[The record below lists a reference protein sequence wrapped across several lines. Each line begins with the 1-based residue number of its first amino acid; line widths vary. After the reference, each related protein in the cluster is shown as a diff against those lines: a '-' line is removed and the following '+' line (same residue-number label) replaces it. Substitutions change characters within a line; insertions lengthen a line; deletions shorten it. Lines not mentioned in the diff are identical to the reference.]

1 MIFTK
6 LLMIVKCLIN
16 IIDKIY
22 YLAPLFLMKLKTFL
36 LYAEAASQIDLLS
49 NEEAGQLF
57 KALFHYVAD
66 GSELVTDN
74 RVLAMTFAVFKA
86 QIDRGANKYEETC
99 RKRTEAINKRW
110 ERYKSIQMNTNE
122 YNCIDLNTNEGNNNP
137 IPKPKPQ
144 NKKESIKKNPIDAAH
159 AAALLEGRKEDF
171 YNSLIPFVA
180 QYGKEMV
187 RAFFDYWSEPN
198 KSNSKMRFEL
208 EKTWDVAR
216 RLSYWASR
224 ENQFNNRNNGTGGQ
238 SNSTPQSRAEDAA
251 AIVARLLA
259 EDDAR
264 K

>member
-1 MIFTK
+1 
-6 LLMIVKCLIN
+6 
-16 IIDKIY
+16 
-22 YLAPLFLMKLKTFL
+22 MKKKSFL
-36 LYAEAASQIDLLS
+36 LFEDSAPQIELLS
-49 NEEAGQLF
+49 DEEAGVLF
-57 KALFHYVAD
+57 KAIFRYVID
-66 GSELVTDN
+66 GEDLDTDN
-74 RVLAMTFAVFKA
+74 RVLAVAFAVFKT
-86 QIDRGANKYEETC
+86 QIDRGQEKYDSICKKRADAANK
-99 RKRTEAINKRW
+99 KW
-110 ERYKSIQMNTNE
+110 ERYKSMQMDANGC
-122 YNCIDLNTNEGNNNP
+122 NCIQKDANDASKGNSDSGSDSQSESD
-137 IPKPKPQ
+137 I
-144 NKKESIKKNPIDAAH
+144 KKESKKKNQIDAAH

-216 RLSYWASR
+216 RISYWASR

-251 AIVARLLA
+251 AIVARLAA